1 MRNYNLSKI
10 IISGIIII
18 LPFISC
24 NNEIKEVNLNLSG
37 LNMGTEFRI
46 DTINT
51 NDWDSLFIV
60 KPYAI
65 IDSNK
70 YNIPKS
76 VLKKIEFQTL
86 FDGYCSLLFFKNKQL
101 INYSFIPRNI
111 SDFSQIKEGSL
122 FPSHQIY
129 KLNDKRLV
137 VIL

>member
-65 IDSNK
+65 IQYSQICIKKDRVSNFARW
-70 YNIPKS
+70 I
-76 VLKKIEFQTL
+76 
-86 FDGYCSLLFFKNKQL
+86 LLFAFL
-101 INYSFIPRNI
+101 
-111 SDFSQIKEGSL
+111 
-122 FPSHQIY
+122 
-129 KLNDKRLV
+129 
-137 VIL
+137 